1 MSWIRI
7 LSPEG
12 STGPLHEAHEKVG
25 RTRGTVANIPGIH
38 SVAPAVMTGHLDL
51 YREIM
56 FSRFELSRAARELVA
71 TAVSPANECHY

>member
-12 STGPLHEAHEKVG
+12 STGPLRAAYEKVG
-25 RTRGTVANIPGIH
+25 SARGTVANILGVH
-38 SVAPAVMTGHLDL
+38 SVTPAVMTGHLDL

-56 FSRFELSRAARELVA
+56 FSRSELSRAERELVA
-71 TAVSPANECHY
+71 TAVSSSNECHY